1 MVKICIVSFIL
12 SLPKSFPYLLPKGG
26 EGGDKAEG
34 GPVPVLPGGHGQEQE
49 QDDPR
54 QVHTHHHRPRRHLPR
69 AGRGGGSWPT
79 GSFQNY
85 SGPFQN
91 LQVPSMIS

>member
-1 MVKICIVSFIL
+1 MYCFL
-12 SLPKSFPYLLPKGG
+12 YPLPFLNTFLLLLPKGG

-49 QDDPR
+49 EDGPR

-69 AGRGGGSWPT
+69 GGRGGSWPT
-79 GSFQNY
+79 GPFQNY

-91 LQVPSMIS
+91 LQAI

>member
-1 MVKICIVSFIL
+1 MYCFL
-12 SLPKSFPYLLPKGG
+12 YPLPFLNTFLLLLPKGG

-49 QDDPR
+49 EDGPR

-69 AGRGGGSWPT
+69 GGRGGSWPT
-79 GSFQNY
+79 GPFQNY

>member
-1 MVKICIVSFIL
+1 MYCFL
-12 SLPKSFPYLLPKGG
+12 YPLPFLNTFLLLLPKGG

-49 QDDPR
+49 EDGPR

-69 AGRGGGSWPT
+69 GGRGGSWPT